1 MTKYATTKEK
11 NYYDKQVQNFHNRY
25 IQRRSQE
32 LDQGGGQKNIITVK
46 IVLKIFEVIAPPEQ
60 ILPPPHIDNK
70 RDYWGILLL
79 MQCLFYLIYIY
90 ETVFTYK
97 TCWPF

>member
-32 LDQGGGQKNIITVK
+32 LDQGGDLSKPKDDIST
-46 IVLKIFEVIAPPEQ
+46 
-60 ILPPPHIDNK
+60 
-70 RDYWGILLL
+70 
-79 MQCLFYLIYIY
+79 
-90 ETVFTYK
+90 K
-97 TCWPF
+97 TT